1 MHAIQHHT
9 GSNEPMPIHPRE
21 EAVMA
26 HTSAPTIVPISQNE
40 PESKA
45 AYAADKAKIQARLR
59 RIEGQTRGVQRMVQ
73 EDQYCVDILTQLS
86 AIMSAV
92 RQTGL
97 LILED
102 HMRNCVMG
110 TCSHGPHDQEELLSE
125 LSEAIERFTRVSG

>member
-1 MHAIQHHT
+1 
-9 GSNEPMPIHPRE
+9 
-21 EAVMA
+21 MA
-26 HTSAPTIVPISQNE
+26 QASTPTIVPITQNE
-40 PESKA
+40 PESTA
-45 AYAADKAKIQARLR
+45 AYGADKAKIQARLR

>member
-1 MHAIQHHT
+1 
-9 GSNEPMPIHPRE
+9 
-21 EAVMA
+21 MA
-26 HTSAPTIVPISQNE
+26 LAGNLRARNPASPVSRKETLMENSSTPTIVPISQNE
-40 PESKA
+40 PESNA

-73 EDQYCVDILTQLS
+73 EDKYCVDILTQLS

>member
-1 MHAIQHHT
+1 
-9 GSNEPMPIHPRE
+9 
-21 EAVMA
+21 MA
-26 HTSAPTIVPISQNE
+26 QTSTPTIVPINQNE

-73 EDQYCVDILTQLS
+73 EDKYCVDILTQLS

>member
-1 MHAIQHHT
+1 M
-9 GSNEPMPIHPRE
+9 EHPS
-21 EAVMA
+21 
-26 HTSAPTIVPISQNE
+26 TPSIVPINPNG

-73 EDQYCVDILTQLS
+73 EDKYCVDILTQLS

>member
-1 MHAIQHHT
+1 M
-9 GSNEPMPIHPRE
+9 
-21 EAVMA
+21 
-26 HTSAPTIVPISQNE
+26 TSSSAQNIVPLPQPDE
-40 PESKA
+40 EESTA
-45 AYAADKAKIQARLR
+45 AYAADKSKILARLR

-73 EDQYCVDILTQLS
+73 EDKYCVDILTQIS
-86 AIMSAV
+86 AIQSAL

-110 TCSHGPHDQEELLSE
+110 TCSHGHHDQEELLSE